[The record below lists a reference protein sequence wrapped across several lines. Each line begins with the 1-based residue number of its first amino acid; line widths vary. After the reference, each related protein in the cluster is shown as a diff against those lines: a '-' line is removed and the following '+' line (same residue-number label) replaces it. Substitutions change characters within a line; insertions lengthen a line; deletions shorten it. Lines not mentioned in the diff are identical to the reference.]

1 MKGEILTQTK
11 SLFISAGHSHAD
23 PGAVGNGHT
32 EADIVLGFRDAV
44 ADELRDKVVFA
55 KDGERGQ
62 NLPLRDAVKQAS
74 THDVAIEF
82 HCNSFSRPSATGVET
97 LSHPDDYPLGRALCQ
112 AISDTLGIANRGAKG
127 EASGQHSRLAFVSTG
142 GGIIVELFFISNP
155 DDVAAYYRHKRALA
169 QAVARVL
176 IDEVAPPREE
186 FF

>member
-1 MKGEILTQTK
+1 MVVLQTK
-11 SLFISAGHSHAD
+11 SLFISAGHSHSD

-32 EADIVLGFRDAV
+32 EADIVLAFRDAV

-62 NLPLRDAVKQAS
+62 NLPLRKAVQQAS
-74 THDVAIEF
+74 SHDVAVEF
-82 HCNSFSRPSATGVET
+82 HCNAAASASATGVET
-97 LSHPDDYPLGRALCQ
+97 LSHPDDYPLGQALCE

-155 DDVAAYYRHKRALA
+155 DDVAAYFRHKRALA